1 MKSEEYAET
10 ILHYQQCQMTLKR
23 KNQMGDFKLA
33 EEKLSTFV
41 FQKLKKKI
49 CSLQYME
56 NTQRGF
62 KREHISVNNGNTLK
76 NF

>member
-33 EEKLSTFV
+33 EEKLPTFV
-41 FQKLKKKI
+41 FQILKKI

-56 NTQRGF
+56 NTLKGF
-62 KREHISVNNGNTLK
+62 KR
-76 NF
+76 